1 MIKKLRRKFIII
13 NMSLIFIVLMAVFS
27 VLCFSS
33 YHKYENDNM
42 NALRHSLEDNR
53 LGTNETKFEFGKD
66 RIGRGEK
73 SPFNLVPVFVVT
85 LNDDN
90 TIASITGGN
99 QSTVTEDLASEAVAA
114 ALETGERRGNLK
126 SLSLR
131 FLIDNTSDFTRI
143 AFADTT
149 HESSS
154 MRSLILTSLLILAG
168 SMAAFFIISL
178 FLAKWALTP
187 VERAWDQQNQ
197 FIADA
202 SHELKTPLTV
212 ILANLKILLSHKE
225 DTISNQFRWIEN
237 THTEASRMKKLVE
250 NLLFLARSES
260 NTVPAA
266 VNTFNLSDAVWSCL
280 LPFESV
286 AFEQGVTL
294 NESVTPGLSML
305 GDEGQIKQLTAILLD
320 NACKY
325 AGKEKKVTVILE
337 QVQEKACLSVNNTG
351 DAIPPGELSHLFERF
366 YRSDKSRART
376 EGGYG
381 LGLSIAQTIVK
392 KHKGRIHAESSAQS
406 GTTFIVWLPLNAADS
421 RKQKEI
427 RQLNS

>member
-1 MIKKLRRKFIII
+1 
-13 NMSLIFIVLMAVFS
+13 
-27 VLCFSS
+27 
-33 YHKYENDNM
+33 
-42 NALRHSLEDNR
+42 
-53 LGTNETKFEFGKD
+53 
-66 RIGRGEK
+66 
-73 SPFNLVPVFVVT
+73 
-85 LNDDN
+85 
-90 TIASITGGN
+90 
-99 QSTVTEDLASEAVAA
+99 
-114 ALETGERRGNLK
+114 
-126 SLSLR
+126 
-131 FLIDNTSDFTRI
+131 
-143 AFADTT
+143 
-149 HESSS
+149 

-266 VNTFNLSDAVWSCL
+266 VNTFNLSDTVWSCL

-320 NACKY
+320 NACK
-325 AGKEKKVTVILE
+325 
-337 QVQEKACLSVNNTG
+337 
-351 DAIPPGELSHLFERF
+351 
-366 YRSDKSRART
+366 
-376 EGGYG
+376 
-381 LGLSIAQTIVK
+381 
-392 KHKGRIHAESSAQS
+392 
-406 GTTFIVWLPLNAADS
+406 
-421 RKQKEI
+421 
-427 RQLNS
+427 